1 MRPGGRFVFRIDVLR
16 YQLPVSID
24 RQQELVRWS
33 LVMLRL
39 VYIADVAGHSQ
50 PDGDRVAEL
59 ASIAE
64 DAAAGRLPSQGAKM
78 SEIPFELGQPWLDRL
93 GPDPDLL
100 VRRQNR
106 RGVVDGS
113 SIR

>member
-1 MRPGGRFVFRIDVLR
+1 MSKRKRKEQITKQQKRER
-16 YQLPVSID
+16 RRR
-24 RQQELVRWS
+24 RQRT
-33 LVMLRL
+33 
-39 VYIADVAGHSQ
+39 
-50 PDGDRVAEL
+50 
-59 ASIAE
+59 
-64 DAAAGRLPSQGAKM
+64 AAAGRLPSQGAKM